1 MAVTKKASASK
12 AVAKKPAAPAKKP
25 AVVKKA
31 EPAKKL
37 TAKPVAKPVA
47 KSAVKPVAKPAA
59 KPAVKPVAAKVAPVK
74 TPAPVAAQ
82 KAEPKDVVFRVYSP
96 DSKSVDIA
104 GEFNNWDPSKGKM
117 KKDKEGNWSLKVKL
131 SKGSYQYKIVYD
143 GSSWE
148 TDQKAPSV
156 MAEHGQNS
164 IVNVE

>member
-1 MAVTKKASASK
+1 MAVTKKAIAPK
-12 AVAKKPAAPAKKP
+12 AAPKVTAKKPA
-25 AVVKKA
+25 
-31 EPAKKL
+31 
-37 TAKPVAKPVA
+37 AKPVAKPA
-47 KSAVKPVAKPAA
+47 AKPVAKPAA
-59 KPAVKPVAAKVAPVK
+59 KPAAKPVAKPVAKPAAKPVAKPVVKKSVAPA
-74 TPAPVAAQ
+74 PA
-82 KAEPKDVVFRVYSP
+82 KKSEPKEVVFSVYSP

-117 KKDKEGNWSLKVKL
+117 KKDKSGNWSLKVSL
-131 SKGSYQYKIVYD
+131 AKGSYQYKIVYD